1 MKRFICSV
9 LAILMCLSLL
19 SVGASASFK
28 ASASAQNLEV
38 NGTAVTCEKYNIDG
52 SNYFKL
58 RDIAKLLSG
67 TKSQFEVGWDN
78 ASQTISITTG
88 SAYTAV
94 GGELEVRGDL
104 SKQTKVSNQALL
116 IDGAKVSSLSV
127 YNIGGNN
134 FFKLRDLGDALGF
147 TVDFDAASNTAIVES
162 ADTLSAVSMNEAYGL
177 PKHFTPY
184 AKPKNNQEHIQNLIY
199 AFINGN
205 WAFSETLPDG
215 CEWIYPSCKALCKE
229 NNEVFGI
236 FANQKIVPYC
246 KGGNYGFATYGAK
259 MPLTAKEITSQV
271 QTAYAKA
278 AEISQNMRE
287 SKKIT
292 EKSTQAEIAKVYYD
306 YLLKY
311 GVSVGG
317 GNTDPAKALLY
328 DSAYSVLIGKKADCG
343 GRAAATSLLL
353 RMERIPSTC
362 IFVGTYINGKYDAGH
377 VFTYAILDGKK
388 QGVDWGNKIGIFDY
402 SSGKVSGGKATFI
415 AESNDFSYAEA
426 ALGIVEKSKFD
437 PILLR
442 WQEIKRDEKAIT
454 YRVWLDG
461 NSAVDTQALYYLWYG
476 MENNCITGDPMP
488 WGARFSN
495 GALERTVSIATIQKN
510 NIPECFSLI
519 PADGFTPK

>member
-215 CEWIYPSCKALCKE
+215 CEWIGASLCKE
-229 NNEVFGI
+229 NNEVFGA
-236 FANQKIVPYC
+236 FANQNVLPYC
-246 KGGNYGFATYGAK
+246 KDGRYGFATFGTK
-259 MPLTAKEITSQV
+259 MLLTAQELTAQT
-271 QTAYAKA
+271 QTAYSKA
-278 AEISQNMRE
+278 VEISQKMHE

-306 YLLKY
+306 YLVKY

-317 GNTDPAKALLY
+317 GSTDRAKALLY

-343 GRAAATSLLL
+343 GRAAAASLLL

-362 IFVGTYINGKYDAGH
+362 IFVRNYINGQREGGH
-377 VFTYAILDGKK
+377 VLTYAILDGTPM
-388 QGVDWGNKIGIFDY
+388 GIDWGNLLGIFDY
-402 SSGKVSGGKATFI
+402 STGKKTGNRGIYV
-415 AESNDFSYAEA
+415 AEAEDLAHANA
-426 ALGIVEKSKFD
+426 ALGLVQRSGVE
-437 PILLR
+437 PIMLR
-442 WQEIKRDEKAIT
+442 SEEINRDTNVII
-454 YRVWLDG
+454 YRVWLDDK
-461 NSAVDTQALYYLWYG
+461 SEVDTNALYILRYG
-476 MENNCITGDPMP
+476 VDNNCITGSPMQ
-488 WGARFSN
+488 WGAQFSS
-495 GALERTVSIATIQKN
+495 GALERVISATSAQKH
-510 NIPECFSLI
+510 NIPPYFFLI
-519 PADGFTPK
+519 PADGSSPQ